1 MSKELPEL
9 PELIKP
15 IPEPLITDLGYVE
28 IEQPKQVRPW
38 HLFNKNKERSP
49 ETLQKERMAI
59 CKECPFFIKVTGQ
72 CSKCGCIME
81 AKTRLAEASC
91 PVDKWQAVK
100 LTN

>member
-1 MSKELPEL
+1 MSQELPEL
-9 PELIKP
+9 PDLIRP
-15 IPEPLITDLGYVE
+15 IPEPVNNSVEYVE
-28 IEQPKQVRPW
+28 IDNVNPVRPW
-38 HLFNKNKERSP
+38 HLFSKKKERSP
-49 ETLQKERMAI
+49 DSLQKERMAI

-100 LTN
+100 LIN